1 MNIIKLFVDYIY
13 TVAFV
18 KVRMRLTIVSETLAN
33 IEINFKCI
41 LGRRKK
47 RDLRKTFVEVVC
59 RIISRRKQNILS

>member
-41 LGRRKK
+41 LRGKK
-47 RDLRKTFVEVVC
+47 TTGLTQDTC
-59 RIISRRKQNILS
+59 

>member
-41 LGRRKK
+41 LRRKK
-47 RDLRKTFVEVVC
+47 TTGLTQDTCWSCL
-59 RIISRRKQNILS
+59 

>member
-18 KVRMRLTIVSETLAN
+18 KVRMRLTIFSETLAN

-41 LGRRKK
+41 LDRRKTTGLAQ
-47 RDLRKTFVEVVC
+47 DIC
-59 RIISRRKQNILS
+59 